1 MSFTHLIAWALI
13 RAVTDYP
20 GQNVHYGEVDGRPAA
35 ITPAHVTLGIAIDVP
50 KRDGTRSL
58 VVPNIKY
65 ADTLGF
71 LEFVRAYEDLV
82 TRARGNQLTATDF
95 AGTTMSLT
103 NPGGLGTQH
112 SVPRLMAGQSCVI
125 GVGALEYPAAFQGA
139 HPEMLA
145 DMAIGQVLTLTS
157 TYDHRVI
164 QGAASGE
171 YLRRVAQLLTGADGF
186 YEDDLC
192 RPAHPLC
199 TIALVSRRHRR
210 FELRRRESRC
220 ACTNSSPPSACAGT

>member
-1 MSFTHLIAWALI
+1 MSTDVSAHQHDSLEEDVTPLRGAAKSLAANMDSSVGVPTATSVRTVPAKLMVENRIVMNEHLRRTRGGKVKVFTHLIAWALM

-35 ITPAHVTLGIAIDVP
+35 TAPAYVTLGVAIDVP

-71 LEFVRAYEDLV
+71 LEFVHTYEDLV

-95 AGTTMSLT
+95 VGTTMSLT

-125 GVGALEYPAAFQGA
+125 GVGALEYPAAYQGA
-139 HPEMLA
+139 HP
-145 DMAIGQVLTLTS
+145 
-157 TYDHRVI
+157 
-164 QGAASGE
+164 
-171 YLRRVAQLLTGADGF
+171 
-186 YEDDLC
+186 
-192 RPAHPLC
+192 
-199 TIALVSRRHRR
+199 
-210 FELRRRESRC
+210 RC
-220 ACTNSSPPSACAGT
+220 FPIWRSVRY